1 MTSEATPTTTTR
13 ETTSRKSHNG
23 GDSSMSSRPDVQ
35 SAVHEVRGALND
47 IGRQVPG
54 VARAS
59 RDAAGD
65 IYRAIE
71 TGTDERVSAGVS
83 LSLGLAIGM
92 LIGGAPRLFILVALF
107 PVAAMGLSIG
117 DRRVRQRT
125 TASKA

>member
-1 MTSEATPTTTTR
+1 MTSEPTPTTTAR
-13 ETTSRKSHNG
+13 ESTSRKSHNG
-23 GDSSMSSRPDVQ
+23 GESTMANRPEIQ

-54 VARAS
+54 VAKAS
-59 RDAAGD
+59 RDAAND

-71 TGTDERVSAGVS
+71 TGTDERVSASVT

-107 PVAAMGLSIG
+107 PVAAMGLTIA
-117 DRRVRQRT
+117 DRRARERGSV
-125 TASKA
+125 A